1 MATWTAYIKETTT
14 RRLYIEVEADDWE
27 SAEDKAR
34 EIAYSTPENEW
45 VTDDDRQGLDIEVE
59 EA

>member
-1 MATWTAYIKETTT
+1 MTTWNAYIKETTV

-27 SAEDKAR
+27 TAEEMAR
-34 EIAYSTPENEW
+34 DIAAKTTICEW
-45 VTDDDRQGLDIEVE
+45 NTEERNDDLEIEVE